1 MYNRIQSLNI
11 QTEID
16 HPRLGDAMTKSSAA
30 AAAPERARAYISQAD
45 IPGTSLEKALRIAAA
60 IGENYGFK
68 AATPLQVAKA
78 LEVAPTTGG
87 FKMLTGA
94 SMAYGLTTGGYNAAT
109 ISITP
114 LGLRIVRPT
123 SEGDDI
129 AAKREAVLKPRII
142 REFLQRYNGAP
153 IPRESIAQNVLAE
166 MGVPQERAADVLKL
180 VLESAESVGFLQ
192 DIKDRK
198 YVDLSSTTL
207 PADSPTDDEMH
218 QPLDDVPA
226 EPARPAVPPSR
237 VSALSAPSVPITTAT
252 DGRARKVFITHGKN
266 KALIEPIKKLLTFG
280 ELEAMVSVQTQ
291 TVSQSVPGKVMEE
304 MRSCGAA
311 IIHVEDERH
320 LVDKEGNEH
329 VVLNDN
335 VLIEIGAAMALYGQR
350 FILVVKE
357 GVKLPSNLAGLL
369 ELRYKGD
376 TLDMEETVKLLE
388 AINDMKRRPL
398 P

>member
-1 MYNRIQSLNI
+1 
-11 QTEID
+11 
-16 HPRLGDAMTKSSAA
+16 MTKSNSAA
-30 AAAPERARAYISQAD
+30 AAAPEQTRTYISQAD
-45 IPGTSLEKALRIAAA
+45 IPGISLEKALRIASA
-60 IGENYGFK
+60 IGDNYGFK
-68 AATPLQVAKA
+68 PATPLQVAKA

-94 SMAYGLTTGGYNAAT
+94 SIAYGLTFGGYNAAA

-123 SEGDDI
+123 NEGDDL

-153 IPRESIAQNVLAE
+153 IPKENIARNVLAE
-166 MGVPQERAADVLKL
+166 MGVPQERTADVLKL
-180 VLESAESVGFLQ
+180 LLESAQSVGFLEE
-192 DIKDRK
+192 IKDRK
-198 YVDLSSTTL
+198 YVDLSGATI
-207 PADSPTDDEMH
+207 PADAALDEEARQQLDESPDESARRKLPS
-218 QPLDDVPA
+218 QPPLPVVPLA
-226 EPARPAVPPSR
+226 
-237 VSALSAPSVPITTAT
+237 SVTTT
-252 DGRARKVFITHGKN
+252 IDGRARRVFITHRKN
-266 KALIEPIKKLLTFG
+266 KALIEPVKKLLTFG

-329 VVLNDN
+329 IVLNDN

-357 GVKLPSNLAGLL
+357 GVKLPSNLSGLL
-369 ELRYKGD
+369 ELRYKGE
-376 TLDMEETVKLLE
+376 TLDMEETIKLLE
-388 AINDMKRRPL
+388 AINDMKKRPL
-398 P
+398 PQ